1 MPSET
6 LPATSLPDSMLRPRL
21 LESGQG
27 NWVKHSVAR
36 VRAALVARQL
46 QPLTRAEWAEVRA
59 SLAPIRPL
67 PPLQKFHPAT
77 NFFRP

>member
-6 LPATSLPDSMLRPRL
+6 LPASSTPDSMLRPRPV
-21 LESGQG
+21 ESGPG

-36 VRAALVARQL
+36 VRAALIARQM

-59 SLAPIRPL
+59 ALAPIRPL
-67 PPLQKFHPAT
+67 PPSRKFHPT
-77 NFFRP
+77 TTIFCP